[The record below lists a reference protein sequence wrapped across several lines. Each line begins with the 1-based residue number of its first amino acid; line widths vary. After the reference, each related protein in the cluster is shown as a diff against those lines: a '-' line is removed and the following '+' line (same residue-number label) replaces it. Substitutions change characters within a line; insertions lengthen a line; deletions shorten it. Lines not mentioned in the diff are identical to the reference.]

1 MLFAKE
7 PKLETPFIL
16 FVSNETD
23 APAFNSIS
31 CTYSTHMSTLKD
43 VYKNLG
49 ISPKEDSYIDYVDK
63 VLGYVFSHFNSWHL
77 PKNEDDFI
85 AIQIK
90 SKMNEKDELRK
101 GLNFDYDIKLACFP
115 NAQDDILAPS
125 FKLTFDKE
133 SSMKTFFPEWT
144 KYRIEDGIWED
155 FGNLTYVFPLSMLDE
170 VFMIL
175 GGFTWDGTEIG
186 VFFNNSRN

>member
-1 MLFAKE
+1 MLFTKE
-7 PKLETPFIL
+7 PKLETPFTL

-23 APAFNSIS
+23 TPAFNSLS
-31 CTYSTHMSTLKD
+31 CTYSTYMSTLKD

-49 ISPKEDSYIDYVDK
+49 ISPKEDSCIDYVDK

-90 SKMNEKDELRK
+90 SKMNGKDDLRK
-101 GLNFDYDIKLACFP
+101 GLNFDYDVKLACFP

-125 FKLTFDKE
+125 FKLTFNKE
-133 SSMKTFFPEWT
+133 SSMKAFFPEWV
-144 KYRIEDGIWED
+144 KYHIEDGIWEN
-155 FGNLTYVFPLSMLDE
+155 FGNLTYIFPLSMLDE